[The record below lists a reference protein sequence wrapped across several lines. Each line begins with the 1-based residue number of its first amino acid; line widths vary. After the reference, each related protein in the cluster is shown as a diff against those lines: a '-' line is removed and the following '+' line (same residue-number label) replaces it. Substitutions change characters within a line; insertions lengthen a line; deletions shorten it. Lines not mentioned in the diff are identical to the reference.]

1 MNDAKDDRLFS
12 NISLKQEWFYKPDL
26 QAPRAICCMFQVF
39 FKEDSLG
46 LYGIE
51 LIVVGSA
58 DATPFREHL
67 RSSIKSMFYLFIN
80 HIHSVPEY
88 KLAFSP
94 WVLLCSTHI
103 CESRKSE
110 IKTCNDA

>member
-1 MNDAKDDRLFS
+1 MVRMMPKMTGSSVTFPLNRSGFT
-12 NISLKQEWFYKPDL
+12 SLIFKPHVL
-26 QAPRAICCMFQVF
+26 SAACFKVF

-67 RSSIKSMFYLFIN
+67 RRSIKSMFYLFIN

-88 KLAFSP
+88 KVAFSP
-94 WVLLCSTHI
+94 WVLLYSTHI
-103 CESRKSE
+103 C
-110 IKTCNDA
+110 